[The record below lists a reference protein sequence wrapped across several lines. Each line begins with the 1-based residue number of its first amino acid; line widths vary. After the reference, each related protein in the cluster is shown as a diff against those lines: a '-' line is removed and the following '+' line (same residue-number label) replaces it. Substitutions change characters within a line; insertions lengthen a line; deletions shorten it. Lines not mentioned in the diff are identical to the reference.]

1 MFELICLL
9 LPVAAFSGWYVGRR
23 ATHAKGTEPA
33 SYNELSSD
41 YYAGLNF
48 LLNEQT
54 DKAVDAFIRMLESSP
69 DSVETTKA
77 LGNFFRRRGEVERAI
92 RIHQNLLAKPS
103 LTILQRSQALLEL
116 AQDYLSAGVYDRAE
130 SLLLEVIQFNSDEL
144 IDSLR
149 HLIDIYEREK
159 DWDKAIQ
166 IAKRLQAVDKQYMGQ
181 RIAHYNCELAE
192 VAWSKGKIRLA
203 FKYLRIGLKHHRN
216 CARISLL
223 QGNFEKKLG
232 KYRQAIKAYQRV
244 ECQDPAYLPEVLP
257 MILQCYHR
265 IGANKELNQ
274 YLSYLMKHCPS
285 ISIVLANATQV
296 EETQGKEQAAH
307 LLANYMYQHPSIRG
321 LKHLIEFHLAKVFG
335 EVRNELLMLKSF
347 IEQLLEKRPVYRC
360 SECGF
365 ASRLLHW
372 QCPSCRQWA
381 VVKPIQGLEGE

>member
-23 ATHAKGTEPA
+23 ATQSKGEEPTF
-33 SYNELSSD
+33 SQELSSD

-69 DSVETTKA
+69 DSVATTKA

-92 RIHQNLLAKPS
+92 RIHQNLLAKPN
-103 LTILQRSQALLEL
+103 LTVLQRSQTLLEL

-130 SLLLEVIQFNSDEL
+130 LLLLEVIQFNSDEL

-159 DWDKAIQ
+159 DWEKAIQ
-166 IAKRLQAVDKQYMGQ
+166 TAKRLQAVDKQYMGQ

-203 FKYLRIGLKHHRN
+203 FKYLRMGLKHHRN

-223 QGNFEKKLG
+223 QGNFERKLG

-244 ECQDPAYLPEVLP
+244 ECQDPAYLPEALP
-257 MILQCYHR
+257 MIMQCYHR

-274 YLSYLMKHCPS
+274 YLNYLMKHCPS
-285 ISIVLANATQV
+285 ISIVLANATQI
-296 EETQGKEQAAH
+296 EEAQGKEQAAH
-307 LLANYMYQHPSIRG
+307 LLTNYMYQHPSIRG
-321 LKHLIEFHLAKVFG
+321 LKHLIDFHLAKVFG